1 MKLTLPTLLIAATL
15 LVFPLRNPLE
25 AQILVSNDFTA
36 PGTPSNFNWTGGS
49 FTNATFDQAWNSVS
63 TGQQYFTTSF
73 TPTSLGVGDRLTTT
87 FLYNPNS
94 TNITSVRVGLF
105 SGTPATVNGWNQ
117 FNASSPAYGWV
128 GYVGSL
134 ATGSGNS
141 AVSMKTNTN
150 THSFFGATNGSS
162 SVPQFFGF
170 SNTVAASLSVVR
182 NADSIISTLSQG
194 LNLTS
199 LTTVVSFTNT
209 SSAITNFNILSFY
222 TTTPGGN
229 VDMRYDT
236 VRVEFQAIPEP
247 STYALMLLGGVFVLV
262 FARRMRSRST
272 SATR

>member
-1 MKLTLPTLLIAATL
+1 
-15 LVFPLRNPLE
+15 
-25 AQILVSNDFTA
+25 
-36 PGTPSNFNWTGGS
+36 
-49 FTNATFDQAWNSVS
+49 
-63 TGQQYFTTSF
+63 
-73 TPTSLGVGDRLTTT
+73 
-87 FLYNPNS
+87 
-94 TNITSVRVGLF
+94 VRVGLF
-105 SGTPATVNGWNQ
+105 SGTPATTNGWNQ
-117 FNASSPAYGWV
+117 FAGGFSYQWV

-150 THSFFGATNGSS
+150 SHAFFGATNGSS

-170 SNTVAASLSVVR
+170 SNTVAASLSLVR
-182 NADSIISTLSQG
+182 TADSIVSTLSQG

-209 SSAITNFNILSFY
+209 SSDITNFNILSFY
-222 TTTPGGN
+222 TTTPSGN

-247 STYALMLLGGVFVLV
+247 STYALMLLGGAFVFV
-262 FARRMRSRST
+262 FARRMRSRSK